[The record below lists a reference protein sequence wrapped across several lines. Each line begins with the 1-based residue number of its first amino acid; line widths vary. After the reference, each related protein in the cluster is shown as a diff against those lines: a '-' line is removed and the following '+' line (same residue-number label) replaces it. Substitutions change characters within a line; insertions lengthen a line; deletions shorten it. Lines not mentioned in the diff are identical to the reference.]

1 VRLLRH
7 LALDRAAR
15 QASIHPEPG
24 SGQAKGRGAVTK
36 DTKTTENTTDEPISE
51 APDGGETAYEAFMK
65 AIAGDPQFQ
74 PAKPSGKAFVVG
86 AAKPHAME
94 N

>member
-1 VRLLRH
+1 M
-7 LALDRAAR
+7 
-15 QASIHPEPG
+15 
-24 SGQAKGRGAVTK
+24 TK

-51 APDGGETAYEAFMK
+51 APDGGETACEAFMK

-86 AAKPHAME
+86 AAKPQAME